1 MIARPAL
8 DAVTDAL
15 RDVVEP
21 REAMEIL
28 ATRGLLPEGFDVEV
42 IAPVMPRGAGV
53 RDRRAEL
60 RAAHVV
66 AIANVASLGVETITT
81 VMARAREEA
90 NTLVPDGDI
99 TIAWQVSRVFDFG
112 DAPSPYT
119 FVGGTRVVETESVA
133 VAGRG
138 GSVRVELHVPP
149 VEGAM
154 DLEPRPPLPHHP
166 WRGPVDTRDFQ
177 RSPMQVWFA

>member
-119 FVGGTRVVETESVA
+119 FVGGTRVVKTESVA
-133 VAGRG
+133 VAGRRWAVYG
-138 GSVRVELHVPP
+138 LDGRVMRGHGAPVRWTHDAPP
-149 VEGAM
+149 A
-154 DLEPRPPLPHHP
+154 
-166 WRGPVDTRDFQ
+166 RGTEREEWAAWCLRRD
-177 RSPMQVWFA
+177 RG